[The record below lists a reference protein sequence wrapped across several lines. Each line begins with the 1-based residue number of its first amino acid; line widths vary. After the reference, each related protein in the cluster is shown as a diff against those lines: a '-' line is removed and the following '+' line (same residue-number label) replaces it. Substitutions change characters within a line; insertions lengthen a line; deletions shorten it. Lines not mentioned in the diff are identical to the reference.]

1 MNPGDLNER
10 QPKKG
15 GINQRPTTPRPT
27 VPPRPQGDIDG
38 QSFAR
43 GSTIVVH
50 QAEPRERLLYVKRK
64 GEPVEERRV
73 PMQRPVGF
81 KP

>member
-1 MNPGDLNER
+1 MNPGDLDER

-15 GINQRPTTPRPT
+15 GINQRPTAPRPST
-27 VPPRPQGDIDG
+27 PPPPQGEGDG
-38 QSFAR
+38 HSFAR
-43 GSTIVVH
+43 GSTIVVR
-50 QAEPRERLLYVKRK
+50 QDEPRERLLYVKLE